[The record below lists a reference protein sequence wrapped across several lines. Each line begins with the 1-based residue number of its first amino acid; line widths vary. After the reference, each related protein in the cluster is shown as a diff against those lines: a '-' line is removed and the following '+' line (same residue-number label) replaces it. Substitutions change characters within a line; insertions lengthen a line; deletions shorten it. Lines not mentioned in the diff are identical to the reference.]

1 MKIWPSTFFGICLL
15 VFPLLLAS
23 NGFAQM
29 VDKNSCLN
37 CHGPFD
43 KLVSAKPAFKAES
56 KETINPHVYV
66 PHDKKEPKNTP
77 DCTNCHSLHSM
88 DTKSAA
94 MKNIPKADVKWC
106 YSCHHTNNFESCKKC
121 HQN

>member
-56 KETINPHVYV
+56 KETWVTMAKTDFALVTNTLASIPVAEKISAVIENDPKLVEEKSKTAAQEV
-66 PHDKKEPKNTP
+66 EAKVSKVIGEGFTFKK
-77 DCTNCHSLHSM
+77 L
-88 DTKSAA
+88 
-94 MKNIPKADVKWC
+94 
-106 YSCHHTNNFESCKKC
+106 
-121 HQN
+121 